1 MQRRATRAVSGREL
15 VSLIGEGRLTRRT
28 FDAWYEQR
36 RPRAL
41 GIVIAMRDTPPAR
54 GLRRRR
60 KH

>member
-1 MQRRATRAVSGREL
+1 MNRKSARAVSGREL
-15 VSLIGEGRLTRRT
+15 VSLIGAGRLTRRT

-36 RPRAL
+36 RPRSL

-54 GLRRRR
+54 RRRR